1 VGLACASCG
10 AEHSSG
16 ARFCSEC
23 GAPLQRTCPGCGSEQ
38 PATATFCSDCGI
50 TLRADARRAAD
61 TTDDRQER
69 RVVTVLFADLA
80 GSTALGERLDPE
92 DVRELQGELFELINT
107 EVERFGGTTEK
118 FAGDA
123 VLAVFGIP
131 QAHEDDA
138 ERAVRAALAVRDS
151 FASFTDRVHGRHGA
165 EVGLRIGVN
174 TGEVVAGREA
184 AARGE
189 LMVSGDA
196 VNVAARLQQHAKP
209 GEVLV
214 GQRTQAAT
222 SRSISYRAHEA
233 LEAKGKREPVA
244 SWVAVS
250 VATGEHQPAPRGI
263 AGLTAPLVGRNEELA
278 VLSAVAGRVERERAP
293 QLVTL
298 FGPAGVGKS
307 RLLEELVERL
317 PGARLVKGRCLPYGE
332 GITFWPLAEAAKAH
346 AGILD
351 TDPAD
356 VALSKLRAAIESV
369 VPEEQAERVLE
380 AAAWTIGFSLP
391 GVSGVGTDP
400 HQVVRRLQEGWT
412 RYVAALG
419 REQLTVVAVED
430 VHWASSAL
438 LDLVEQLAENLADTQ
453 VLLVC
458 TARLEL
464 LEVRPTWG
472 AGKQNVTAL
481 SLAPLSPADAGQLMS
496 SLLGE
501 AQAPNDV
508 RERVL
513 ANAEG
518 NPFYLEEMLNMLID
532 EKALERQ
539 NGGWVSTERLADVSI
554 PDSVH
559 GVIAARIDLLEAA
572 GRDALRRCSVVGRTF
587 WPAAV
592 GVDEGVIASLVR
604 SGLVSHSLDSVMA
617 GMREFAFK
625 HALTRDV
632 VYATL
637 PRPERRELHRR
648 VGEWIQEVAPDRSGE
663 TVELAA
669 YHYGQALAYGEDDP
683 AVSQRAFELLL
694 AASEAAFGRGAFEA
708 ARMQLERALE
718 LEADDSQRA
727 AGELALARLDATEAL
742 FDSALERLDVVEAL
756 LGPGDAEL
764 RSDAL
769 GWRSRVCWLT
779 GRWDEALA
787 SANGAVAA
795 LAGLP
800 ESPQLARALARRS
813 QIEMLKQG
821 PESVDLAR
829 EAIAVARRV
838 GDSFAEVNARINI
851 FTQQGTT
858 GVAPDPDDI
867 ASIVEAAADA
877 GEYEE
882 AYRAIVNFVWSATG
896 YLPIDRIEGVVSEG
910 RGRLADVPP
919 PKSIGPYL
927 EVSIAMLLLVPSA
940 RWTEADAVLA
950 DFRDIRDMSATGRLV
965 FLVVAGGLA
974 LRRGDAQ
981 TTKQLLEELQPLAL
995 SSGEPQRIIPMAG
1008 VVLPWLVVTDE
1019 LDQLRSLTEQILATV
1034 DRPWPAVLNAV
1045 PVIRALAAL
1054 GETQLLERTIEAIRR
1069 TPDVSGQM
1077 HTAPTAARGLLA
1089 LLQGRPGEAVE
1100 QLELA
1105 IERERQL
1112 GRRYDAACLELDLV
1126 RALEAADDPAAAQRV
1141 QARAASVLEP
1151 LGCVNPF

>member
-1 VGLACASCG
+1 VGLVCASCG
-10 AEHSSG
+10 ADNSSS

-23 GAPLQRTCPGCGSEQ
+23 GAPLQRTCPACGFEQ
-38 PATATFCSDCGI
+38 PAGATFCSNCGI
-50 TLRADARRAAD
+50 ALRDDARRAAGAAEE
-61 TTDDRQER
+61 RQER

-131 QAHEDDA
+131 QAHEDDP
-138 ERAVRAALAVRDS
+138 ERAVRAALAARES
-151 FASFTDRVHGRHGA
+151 FVSFTERVHGRHGA
-165 EVGLRIGVN
+165 DVGLRIGVN

-196 VNVAARLQQHAKP
+196 VNVAARLQQHAEP

-222 SRSISYRAHEA
+222 SRTISYREHEP
-233 LEAKGKREPVA
+233 LEAKGKSAPVA
-244 SWVAVS
+244 AWVAV
-250 VATGEHQPAPRGI
+250 AAGEQEPRGI
-263 AGLTAPLVGRNEELA
+263 AGLSAPLVGRDEELA
-278 VLSAVAGRVERERAP
+278 ILSAVAARAERERAP

-307 RLLEELVERL
+307 RLLAELVERL
-317 PGARLVKGRCLPYGE
+317 PARLIKGRCLPYGE

-351 TDPAD
+351 TDPAE

-369 VPEEQAERVLE
+369 VPEDQAERVLE
-380 AAAWTIGFSLP
+380 AATWTIGFALP
-391 GVSGVGTDP
+391 GASAAGTDP
-400 HQVVRRLQEGWT
+400 HEVLRRLQDGWT

-438 LDLVEQLAENLADTQ
+438 LDLVEQLAENLADTK
-453 VLLVC
+453 VLLLC
-458 TARLEL
+458 TARIEL
-464 LEVRPTWG
+464 LELRPTWG
-472 AGKQNVTAL
+472 AGKQNATAL
-481 SLAPLSPADAGQLMS
+481 SLAPLSPADAAHLLS

-501 AQAPNDV
+501 VQVPDDV

-513 ANAEG
+513 ASAEG
-518 NPFYLEEMLNMLID
+518 NPFYLEEMLNMLI
-532 EKALERQ
+532 EEGALERQ
-539 NGGWVSTERLADVSI
+539 NGGWASTDRLADVSI

-572 GRDALRRCSVVGRTF
+572 SRDALRRCSVVGRSF

-592 GVDEGVIASLVR
+592 DVDEKVIGGLVR
-604 SGLVSHSLDSVMA
+604 SGLVSDSVDSSMA

-648 VGEWIQEVAPDRSGE
+648 VGEWIQHIAPDRSAE

-669 YHYGQALAYGEDDP
+669 YHYGQAVAYGEDDP
-683 AVSQRAFELLL
+683 AVSSRAYELLM
-694 AASEAAFGRGAFEA
+694 AASEAAYGRGAFDT
-708 ARMQLERALE
+708 ARMQTERALE
-718 LEADDSQRA
+718 LAVDESRLA
-727 AGELALARLDATEAL
+727 AAELGLARLDTTEGL
-742 FDSALERLDVVEAL
+742 NESALGRLDTVESL
-756 LGPGDAEL
+756 LAPSDAEL

-769 GWRSRVCWLT
+769 GLRSRVCWFS
-779 GRWDEALA
+779 GRWDEALS
-787 SANGAVAA
+787 SANAAVAA

-800 ESPQLARALARRS
+800 ESPQLARALARQS
-813 QIEMLKQG
+813 QVEMLKQR
-821 PESVDLAR
+821 PESVDHAR

-838 GDSFAEVNARINI
+838 GDSFAELNATINL
-851 FTQQGTT
+851 FTQESTQGT
-858 GVAPDPDDI
+858 APNPDDF
-867 ASIVEAAADA
+867 AAIVDSAAEA

-882 AYRAIVNFVWSATG
+882 GYRAIINFIWSASG
-896 YLPIDRIEGVVSEG
+896 YLPLDRVELVVTEG
-910 RGRLADVPP
+910 RRRLADVPP
-919 PKSIGPYL
+919 PGSIGPYL
-927 EVSIAMLLLVPSA
+927 DVSATMWLLVPSA
-940 RWTEADAVLA
+940 RWTEADAVLPESGGRELA
-950 DFRDIRDMSATGRLV
+950 MSTRLA
-965 FLVVAGGLA
+965 FLTVAGGLA
-974 LRRGDAQ
+974 FRRGEAQ
-981 TTKQLLEELQPLAL
+981 ASKQLLEELRPLAL
-995 SSGEPQRIIPMAG
+995 ASGELQRIVPMAS
-1008 VVLPWLVVTDE
+1008 VVLPWLARNGEVDE
-1019 LDQLRSLTEQILATV
+1019 LRSLTNEILAAV
-1034 DRPWPAVLNAV
+1034 DQGWPAVLDAV
-1045 PVIRALAAL
+1045 PVVRGLAAA
-1054 GETQLLERTIEAIRR
+1054 GEMELLAQTTESLRE
-1069 TPDVSGQM
+1069 TPHLAANSQ
-1077 HTAPTAARGLLA
+1077 TALMAAEGLLA
-1089 LLQGRPGEAVE
+1089 LLEGRADEAAE

-1105 IERERQL
+1105 SERESKL
-1112 GRRYDAACLELDLV
+1112 GRMYPAACLELDLA
-1126 RALEAADDPAAAQRV
+1126 RALEAAGHTAASNEVR
-1141 QARAASVLEP
+1141 ARAAAVLEP